1 MMNVDLPLC
10 IENAFKII
18 SLPYTLTQSSDR
30 LDRSLHAKYPNQD
43 APVNITMHQLFV
55 P

>member
-18 SLPYTLTQSSDR
+18 SYTLTQSSDR

-43 APVNITMHQLFV
+43 TPVNITLHQLFV